1 MGLREGRVGTHLL
14 LEGWGAPSEVLN
26 DPLRVRVALQAT
38 VAAGDLTLRR
48 IIVEQFEPQGVTAIA
63 LLAESHLAIHTW
75 PERGLFAADLFH
87 CGTLPTVDVVREL
100 AARLDAPS
108 WGHRVVERVAAPV
121 DASRRVAGGRRSEA
135 NPNPRADD
143 SG

>member
-1 MGLREGRVGTHLL
+1 MTPREGRIGTHLL

-38 VAAGDLTLRR
+38 VAAGSLTLRR
-48 IIVEQFEPQGVTAIA
+48 LVLEQFEPQGVTAIA

-87 CGTLPTVDVVREL
+87 CGVLPAIEVVREL

-108 WGHRVVERVAAPV
+108 WGHRVVERVVAAA
-121 DASRRVAGGRRSEA
+121 DAPRLTPFTSRSGSGLD
-135 NPNPRADD
+135 PRA
-143 SG
+143 GELG

>member
-1 MGLREGRVGTHLL
+1 MTLREGRVGTHLL

-48 IIVEQFEPQGVTAIA
+48 MVMEQFEPQGITAIA

-108 WGHRVVERVAAPV
+108 WSHRVVERVAMTYEMPT
-121 DASRRVAGGRRSEA
+121 SSSNGKRTMERRREL
-135 NPNPRADD
+135 
-143 SG
+143 